1 MEETEALVSIDVNT
15 GSHKGNRKDG
25 KNFILQANIEA
36 AIEVSRQMRLKEFGR
51 FSDH

>member
-25 KNFILQANIEA
+25 KTSYYRQILNLQ
-36 AIEVSRQMRLKEFGR
+36 SKWPDKCG
-51 FSDH
+51 

>member
-36 AIEVSRQMRLKEFGR
+36 AAEVRPSNEIT
-51 FSDH
+51 